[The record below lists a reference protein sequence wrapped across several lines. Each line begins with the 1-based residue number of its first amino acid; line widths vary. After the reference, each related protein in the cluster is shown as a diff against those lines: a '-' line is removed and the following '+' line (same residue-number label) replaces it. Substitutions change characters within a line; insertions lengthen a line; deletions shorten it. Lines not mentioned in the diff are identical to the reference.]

1 MQVSM
6 NTVVTMTYELKDA
19 DGVVLESSDQ
29 PVAYLHGGYDNI
41 FPKVE
46 EAMHGKNIGDT
57 IELALEPA
65 DAFGDYDPDLLKIE
79 PRSRFPEPLEVGMQF
94 EGLLDDDETPVEEE
108 DDEDPL
114 IYTVTDL
121 AEDKVVLDGNHPLAG
136 LALKFWLV
144 VSDVREAT
152 EEELE
157 DGHPQGAFGLDV
169 DDDSDMDVDEEP
181 PAPPVVQRP
190 TLH

>member
-1 MQVSM
+1 L
-6 NTVVTMTYELKDA
+6 TDA
-19 DGVVLESSDQ
+19 QDNLIEESAG
-29 PVAYLHGGYDNI
+29 PMIYLHGGYDGT
-41 FPKVE
+41 FPKIE
-46 EAMHGKNIGDT
+46 EAVDGHDVGYETT
-57 IELALEPA
+57 IQLEPA

-79 PRSRFPEPLEVGMQF
+79 PRSRFPEPIEVGMQF
-94 EGLLDDDETPVEEE
+94 EGLLDDEPPPVEED

-144 VSDVREAT
+144 VADVRDAT

-169 DDDSDMDVDEEP
+169 DDGLDMDIDEEP
-181 PAPPVVQRP
+181 PAPPMAQRP

>member
-1 MQVSM
+1 
-6 NTVVTMTYELKDA
+6 
-19 DGVVLESSDQ
+19 
-29 PVAYLHGGYDNI
+29 
-41 FPKVE
+41 
-46 EAMHGKNIGDT
+46 
-57 IELALEPA
+57 
-65 DAFGDYDPDLLKIE
+65 
-79 PRSRFPEPLEVGMQF
+79 MQF
-94 EGLLDDDETPVEEE
+94 EGLLDDDQAPVEED

-144 VSDVREAT
+144 VDDVREAT
-152 EEELE
+152 EDELE

-169 DDDSDMDVDEEP
+169 DDGLDIDEEP
-181 PAPPVVQRP
+181 PAPPMAQRP